1 MTMIVPEPETTSHDN
16 FGFPAG
22 YFVIRSLSSGRLLDV
37 SEDLSDDGTE
47 IILWPEKEK
56 SLVETFRGPESNNQV
71 FFIDVYGALCS
82 RDSGHAIDIEGV
94 QVARRVSWYANTRY
108 TDRCTSPDGRLVL
121 RHRRP
126 ISKPYPNAYSHPLP
140 QFHFSAQSGELT
152 ATFETNPEYPAH
164 PTNSQWRVKS
174 YHVTAMPMRKPRT
187 FLDDA
192 SEALTSALRSPL
204 SLFSGAARPDTS
216 EHVNEAFDLR
226 PDELLEHDRGEA
238 AEVDDSPEAIRHV
251 RVIGM
256 TEEEA
261 RGLGEKARNRRR
273 WSVQSLRRTSARTA

>member
-1 MTMIVPEPETTSHDN
+1 MTMIVSEPEPTGHDN

-82 RDSGHAIDIEGV
+82 RASGHAIDIE
-94 QVARRVSWYANTRY
+94 
-108 TDRCTSPDGRLVL
+108 DGRLVL

-126 ISKPYPNAYSHPLP
+126 ISRPYPNAYSHPLP
-140 QFHFSAQSGELT
+140 QFHFSAQLGELT
-152 ATFETNPEYPAH
+152 ATFSTNPEYPAH
-164 PTNSQWRVKS
+164 PTNAQWRTKS

-204 SLFSGAARPDTS
+204 SLFSGAAPRPDTS

-226 PDELLEHDRGEA
+226 PDELLEQDRGEA

-251 RVIGM
+251 RVIV
-256 TEEEA
+256 TTAEEA

-273 WSVQSLRRTSARTA
+273 WSVHPLRRTSARTA